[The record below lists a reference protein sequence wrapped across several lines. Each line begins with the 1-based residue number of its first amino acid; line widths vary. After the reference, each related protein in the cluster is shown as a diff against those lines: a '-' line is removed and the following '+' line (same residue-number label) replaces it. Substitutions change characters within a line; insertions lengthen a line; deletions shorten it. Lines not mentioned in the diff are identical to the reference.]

1 MIGALGVSLVLPGGL
16 LFLLYWVVRSQRRA
30 AATLNDPYIE
40 WLRARD
46 RWRQGQNGAPKPSRP
61 TPAAA
66 IPEDSRLRVR

>member
-1 MIGALGVSLVLPGGL
+1 VGLVLPGGL

-40 WLRARD
+40 WRARD